1 MKEKS
6 WFLRVQFQMETL
18 TDQLMFPYLIIDID
32 FFSSEGENLVG
43 CSRTVSVSWTHPL
56 HEH

>member
-18 TDQLMFPYLIIDID
+18 IDQLMFPYLIIDID
-32 FFSSEGENLVG
+32 LFSSEGENLVG